1 MQMTK
6 PYVCPAY
13 FSGSLDNF
21 FRRLVQDPHKTLHPF
36 IREGMTVL
44 DLGCGPG
51 YFSLEIAKMIG
62 ASGKLFAADIQP
74 AMLAKLRNK
83 IIGTELEPRIELV
96 ECSPGSIGVSG
107 KVDFVLAFW
116 MIHEVPDQE
125 RLFSELKNILTPG
138 GKILIVEP
146 GIHVT
151 GKEFKKMLLK
161 IQEAGFKIA
170 DGPKAFFSRSV
181 ILYYNSI

>member
-1 MQMTK
+1 MKK

-21 FRRLVQDPHKTLHPF
+21 FRRLVQDPRKTLDPF
-36 IREGMTVL
+36 VREGMTVL

-62 ASGKLFAADIQP
+62 TSGKLFAADIQP

-83 IIGTELEPRIELV
+83 IIGTDLEQRIELV

-107 KVDFVLAFW
+107 KVDFILAFW
-116 MIHEVPDQE
+116 MIHEVTDHE
-125 RLFSELKNILTPG
+125 RLFSELKDLLKPG
-138 GKILIVEP
+138 GKILVVEP
-146 GIHVT
+146 KIHVT
-151 GKEFKKMLLK
+151 GRAFEKMLSVIK
-161 IQEAGFKIA
+161 MTGFEIA
-170 DGPKAFFSRSV
+170 AGPKAFFSRSLV
-181 ILYYNSI
+181 LSLA